1 MSKRLLIVID
11 SEPVTSRT
19 LALDLAEAGY
29 RVETARDGKEA
40 EQKFE
45 AIPFDL
51 LIAAEGDEHEK
62 GIVARMQR
70 LRPAAKVV
78 LMTTG
83 AGDASGGGD
92 SIVRVQKPF
101 DLEEF
106 RSLIERLL
114 DRRATGS
121 AN

>member
-45 AIPFDL
+45 AFPFDL

-70 LRPAAKVV
+70 IRPAAKVV

-83 AGDASGGGD
+83 AGIPNGGGD
-92 SIVRVQKPF
+92 SVVRVQKPF

-114 DRRATGS
+114 DRSGTRS